1 MSPFNQEPPQWA
13 IRFLKLYCKPRALEI
28 IEGDAYE
35 LFYKRIQEE
44 GLNSARRK
52 FSWDVLRFFRLRY
65 IKGLEDFNSLNN
77 IAMFKNYFKISVR
90 SLLKQRFYSFINIS
104 GLAIGLAACL
114 LITMYIS
121 HELSYDKFHTDVDRV
136 YRVVNGQ
143 AGAWTPARLGVQM
156 KIDFPELEEVA
167 RISGPYDQTFKIG
180 NQIYKESDGFS
191 ADSTFSK
198 IFTVQFIEGNPN
210 DALKQPNSIVLTQSL
225 ANKFFDFGE
234 AVGQI
239 IKVDGEDVQVT
250 GVVADPP
257 KNTHFYYSYINAYPD
272 ESWVTVGN
280 WTGNNFFTYAKLAP
294 GATVE
299 QINAKMPDFVA
310 KYVGPELIKYSGH
323 DSFEEFLAAG
333 GKKTFSFIPMQD
345 LHLHYPHL
353 ALGSSG
359 SIDNVYIFSAV
370 AFFIL
375 LVACINFMNLSTAR
389 SAMRSKEVGMR
400 KVLGSLRSQLIGQFM
415 VESILV
421 CLLSSFFA
429 LGIASLALDGF
440 NGLAN
445 RDFTYDDLFNAT
457 TLLKLFGLML
467 LVGLLAGSY
476 PAFVISAFKPIKALK
491 GESQT
496 GGRGNTVLRK
506 GLVAF
511 QFAISILL
519 IISTVVVF
527 TQLSFIRN
535 QDLGLNQEQVM
546 LVKNLSRLEDKT
558 QSFLNQIDRIPS
570 IESSSL
576 SNQYISGGVADWGY
590 QTLED
595 NPRSYSF
602 INLFATQNYLETMEI
617 ELLEG
622 RGFNKELVSDTANIL
637 INERARKWLGWDEVL
652 GKKLSRGDGEDYTI
666 IGVVKDF
673 NYTSLRRDIEPF
685 IFRLMEENGR
695 AEGNWYAANY
705 LSLKVT
711 GDYQNTVAQ
720 VREAW
725 TQAIP
730 EEPFEYVF
738 LDDSFNSLYEEE
750 ERFGQLFTASSG
762 LAIIIACLGLFALAA
777 FTLQRRYKEI
787 AVRKVLGASVQNLTL
802 MVIRSFTLLVGIGAL
817 VAIPVGYLLMKE
829 WLASFAYQIN
839 LNNPLIWVTPA
850 VFVAVI
856 AWLTV
861 GYQSVKTATNNPV
874 KALRSE

>member
-1 MSPFNQEPPQWA
+1 MSVFDQEPPQWA
-13 IRFLKLYCKPRALEI
+13 LKFLKFYCKPRALEI

-44 GLNSARRK
+44 GLKQARRK
-52 FSWDVLRFFRLRY
+52 FSWDVLRFFRLKY

-90 SLLKQRFYSFINIS
+90 SLLKQGFYSFINIS

-121 HELSYDKFHTDVDRV
+121 HELSFDKFHQDVDRI
-136 YRVVNGQ
+136 YRVANGQ
-143 AGAWTPARLGVQM
+143 AGAWTPARLGIQM
-156 KIDFPELEEVA
+156 KIDFPEIEEVA
-167 RISGPYDQTFKIG
+167 RLNGPYDQTFKIG
-180 NQIYKESDGFS
+180 DQVYKEPNGFS

-239 IKVDGEDVQVT
+239 IKVDGVDVLVT

-257 KNTHFYYSYINAYPD
+257 MNTHFHYSYINSYPD
-272 ESWVTVGN
+272 ETWVTVGN
-280 WTGNNFFTYAKLAP
+280 WTGNAFYTYVKLAP

-299 QINAKMPDFVA
+299 QINAKIPDFVA
-310 KYVGPELIKYSGH
+310 SYIGPELIKYSGH
-323 DSFEEFLAAG
+323 DSYGEFLAAG
-333 GKKTFSFIPMQD
+333 GKKTFSFISMQQ

-353 ALGSSG
+353 ALGSG
-359 SIDNVYIFSAV
+359 GNIDNVYIFSAV

-375 LVACINFMNLSTAR
+375 LIACINFMNLSTAR

-421 CLLSSFFA
+421 CLLSSILA

-440 NGLAN
+440 NSLAN
-445 RDFTYDDLFNAT
+445 RSFTYNALFDT
-457 TLLKLFGLML
+457 ITLIKLFGLML
-467 LVGLLAGSY
+467 VVGLLAGAY
-476 PAFVISAFKPIKALK
+476 PAFVISSFKPISALK
-491 GESQT
+491 GESHT
-496 GGRGNTVLRK
+496 GSKSNSMLRK

-527 TQLSFIRN
+527 SQLSFIRN

-546 LVKNLSRLEDKT
+546 LVKNVSKLEDKAS
-558 QSFLNQIDRIPS
+558 SFLSQIDRIPAVKS
-570 IESSSL
+570 RSL
-576 SNQYISGGVADWGY
+576 SNQYISGGVSDWGY

-602 INLFATQNYLETMEI
+602 INLFATQDYLETMEI

-622 RGFNKELVSDTANIL
+622 RGFKKNLASDTANIL
-637 INERARKWLGWDEVL
+637 INEKAKNWLGWGDVL

-685 IFRLMEENGR
+685 IFRLMQEDGR

-705 LSLKVT
+705 LSLKIT
-711 GDYQNTVAQ
+711 GDYQHAVSE

-725 TQAIP
+725 TQVIP
-730 EEPFEYVF
+730 DEPFEYVF
-738 LDDSFNSLYEEE
+738 LDDSFNSLYQEE

-787 AVRKVLGASVQNLTL
+787 AVRKVLGASVQNLAL
-802 MVIRSFTLLVGIGAL
+802 MVIRSFTLLVGIGAI

-839 LNNPLIWVTPA
+839 LNNPLIWITPA
-850 VFVAVI
+850 LFVAVI

-861 GYQSVKTATNNPV
+861 AFQSVKTATSNPV